1 MRCQPLDAT
10 FQQHYGNLI
19 TFLLD
24 GRVVPFLGAGA
35 NLCGRPPNLTWPDRN
50 RQFLPSGSELSAYL
64 ANEFKCPPD
73 PDLAR
78 VSQYVS
84 LTTGSGGLFGSLH
97 DVFDHDYPPTTLHRL
112 LAEFPAML
120 RAKGHPSRYQLIVS
134 TNYDDVLERAFRDAN
149 EPFDLVTYISE
160 GDTRGKFLHS
170 DPDGNVRVIDIPNQ
184 YRELSLEKRTILLKI
199 HGAINRAVADGE
211 ADSYVITED
220 HYIDYLTR
228 TDLANL
234 IPVTLTAK
242 LRKSHFLFLGYGLRD
257 WNLRV
262 ILHRIAGEQRLNYQS
277 WAIQRHPTT
286 LDEKFWGRRDVDILD
301 IDLARYIAAV
311 RGRLRLLPQADTAPM
326 AGAAPHA

>member
-1 MRCQPLDAT
+1 MRCTPIAT
-10 FQQHYGNLI
+10 TLQQHYTHLI

-35 NLCGRPPNLTWPDRN
+35 NLCGRPANATWPDRD
-50 RQFLPSGSELSAYL
+50 RQFLPSGGELSAYL
-64 ANEFKCPPD
+64 AKEFNTPAD

-78 VSQYVS
+78 VSQFVS
-84 LTTGSGGLFGSLH
+84 LTTGTGGLFGSLH
-97 DVFDHDYPPTTLHRL
+97 DVFDHDYPPTALHRL
-112 LAEFPAML
+112 LAELPSLL
-120 RAKGHPSRYQLIVS
+120 RAKGHQPRYQLIVT
-134 TNYDDVLERAFRDAN
+134 TNYDDVLERAFQTAN

-160 GDTRGKFLHS
+160 GETRGKFLHS
-170 DPDGNVRVIDIPNQ
+170 DPEGQSRTIDIPNQ
-184 YRELSLEKRTILLKI
+184 YRDLSLEKRPIILKI
-199 HGAINRAVADGE
+199 HGAINRAIADGE
-211 ADSYVITED
+211 GDSYVITED

-311 RGRLRLLPQADTAPM
+311 RGRLRLLPQAEAVSR
-326 AGAAPHA
+326 A

>member
-10 FQQHYGNLI
+10 LQQHYTHLV

-35 NLCGRPPNLTWPDRN
+35 NLCGRPSGVMWPDRN
-50 RQFLPSGSELSAYL
+50 RHYLPSGAELSAYL
-64 ANEFKCPPD
+64 SKEFNTPSD

-78 VSQYVS
+78 VSQFVS
-84 LTTGSGGLFGSLH
+84 LTTGTGGLFGSLH
-97 DVFDHDYPPTTLHRL
+97 DVFDHDYPPTALHRL
-112 LAEFPAML
+112 LAGFPSLL
-120 RAKGHPSRYQLIVS
+120 RAKGHPSRHQLIVT
-134 TNYDDVLERAFRDAN
+134 TNYDDVLERAFAEAN
-149 EPFDLVTYISE
+149 EPFDLVTYISDGE
-160 GDTRGKFLHS
+160 TRGKFLHA
-170 DPDGNVRVIDIPNQ
+170 DPDGSSRVIDIPNQ
-184 YRELSLEKRTILLKI
+184 YRDLSLEKRTIILKI

-211 ADSYVITED
+211 GDSYVITED

-311 RGRLRLLPQADTAPM
+311 RGRLRLLPQAE
-326 AGAAPHA
+326 AASHA

>member
-1 MRCQPLDAT
+1 
-10 FQQHYGNLI
+10 
-19 TFLLD
+19 
-24 GRVVPFLGAGA
+24 
-35 NLCGRPPNLTWPDRN
+35 
-50 RQFLPSGSELSAYL
+50 
-64 ANEFKCPPD
+64 
-73 PDLAR
+73 
-78 VSQYVS
+78 
-84 LTTGSGGLFGSLH
+84 
-97 DVFDHDYPPTTLHRL
+97 
-112 LAEFPAML
+112 
-120 RAKGHPSRYQLIVS
+120 VS
-134 TNYDDVLERAFRDAN
+134 TNYYDVLERAFVEAN

-160 GDTRGKFLHS
+160 GETKGKFQHT
-170 DPDGNVRVIDIPNQ
+170 DPDGNSRVIDIPNQ
-184 YRELSLEKRTILLKI
+184 YRDLSLEKRTIILKI

-311 RGRLRLLPQADTAPM
+311 RGRLRLLPQAE
-326 AGAAPHA
+326 AAPHA

>member
-10 FQQHYGNLI
+10 LQQHYTHLV

-35 NLCGRPPNLTWPDRN
+35 NLCGRPSGVMWPDRN
-50 RQFLPSGSELSAYL
+50 RHYLPSGAELSAYL
-64 ANEFKCPPD
+64 SKEFNTPSD

-78 VSQYVS
+78 VSQFVS
-84 LTTGSGGLFGSLH
+84 LTTGTGGLFGSLH
-97 DVFDHDYPPTTLHRL
+97 DVFDHDYPPTALHRL
-112 LAEFPAML
+112 LAEFPSLL
-120 RAKGHPSRYQLIVS
+120 RAKGHPSRHQLIVT
-134 TNYDDVLERAFRDAN
+134 TNYDDVLERAFAEAN
-149 EPFDLVTYISE
+149 EPFDLVTYISDGE
-160 GDTRGKFLHS
+160 TRGKFLHA
-170 DPDGNVRVIDIPNQ
+170 DPDGSSRVIDIPNQ
-184 YRELSLEKRTILLKI
+184 YRDLSLEKRTIILKI

-211 ADSYVITED
+211 GDSYVITED

-311 RGRLRLLPQADTAPM
+311 RGRLRLLPQAE
-326 AGAAPHA
+326 AASHA

>member
-1 MRCQPLDAT
+1 MRCQPIDAKH
-10 FQQHYGNLI
+10 QQHYGNLI
-19 TFLLD
+19 NFLLD

-35 NLCGRPPNLTWPDRN
+35 NLCGRPPDVAWPDAGRSY
-50 RQFLPSGSELSAYL
+50 LPSGSELSAHL
-64 ANEFKCPPD
+64 AKEFNVSGD
-73 PDLAR
+73 ADLAR
-78 VSQYVS
+78 VSQFVA
-84 LTTGSGGLFGSLH
+84 LTTGTGGLFGSLH
-97 DVFDHDYPPTTLHRL
+97 DVFDHDYPPTALHQL
-112 LAEFPAML
+112 LAELPALM
-120 RAKGHPSRYQLIVS
+120 RAKGHAPRFQLIVS
-134 TNYDDVLERAFRDAN
+134 TNYDDVLERAFQVAG
-149 EPFDLVTYISE
+149 EPYDLVTYISE
-160 GDTRGKFLHS
+160 GDTRGKFQHT
-170 DPDGNVRVIDIPNQ
+170 DPAGTARVIDIPNQ
-184 YRELSLEKRTILLKI
+184 YRELSLEKRTIILKI

-211 ADSYVITED
+211 GDSYVITED

-234 IPVTLTAK
+234 VPVTLTAK

-311 RGRLRLLPQADTAPM
+311 RGRLRLLPQAQ
-326 AGAAPHA
+326 AAPHA